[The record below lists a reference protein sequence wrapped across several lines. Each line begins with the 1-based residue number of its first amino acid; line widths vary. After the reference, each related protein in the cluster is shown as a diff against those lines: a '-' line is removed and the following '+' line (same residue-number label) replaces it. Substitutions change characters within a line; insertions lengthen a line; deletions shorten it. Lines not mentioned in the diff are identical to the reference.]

1 MIGTLNNKK
10 LNGINFPKVTK
21 ISITGLDDKNNFQL
35 KKNLNFLKNSNL
47 FFINKKKIN
56 EIIIRNTLVEKY
68 SVFKRYPSSIDII
81 IKKTNFLAQIQKD
94 GKIFLLGSNG
104 KLTKTINIRDD
115 LPFIFGDFEI
125 KNFFEL
131 MSVIDKTNFSY
142 TEIKNF
148 FFFKSGRWDLEMNSG
163 LLIKLPKKKLRRAF
177 EFSNIFLLENKKKE
191 IYKIDL
197 RQLNQIVINER

>member
-142 TEIKNF
+142 TEIKIF